1 MTGLAKQFGTII
13 IQQGLQ
19 ISDEN
24 ADKLSAEVR
33 ETIQVIK
40 EARSDGELSFDEIT
54 EIMRELAE
62 DVGACLQSY
71 VTMTS
76 DQFVII
82 LVKLFKEIYYNSEAL
97 DNPDI
102 PYVPEWIEK
111 NMEAA
116 LFDYIMPV
124 VARTL
129 ATVFF

>member
-82 LVKLFKEIYYNSEAL
+82 LVKLFKEIYYNS
-97 DNPDI
+97 
-102 PYVPEWIEK
+102 PEFI
-111 NMEAA
+111 
-116 LFDYIMPV
+116 
-124 VARTL
+124 
-129 ATVFF
+129 